1 MLDKDF
7 KELVSIIKNDIYNTR
22 YRVQSLANNELISL
36 YYRIGK
42 YVYENAKYGNS
53 LVDTLSTSL
62 KLEFP
67 NTEGFSSRNI
77 LRMKK
82 FYEEYKDIEISPSAM
97 AKLTWTHNNILIS
110 KVKDTKKRLWYAHKT
125 YENGWACSVLET
137 QIDTDLYARQTADK
151 LTNFENKLPSPQSE
165 LARDTIK
172 DPYIFELQGIKDD
185 YIELDIENA
194 MVERIKKILLELGKG
209 FSFLGNQYKVSTDHN
224 DYYIDML
231 FYHLDLRCYIA
242 VELKNKE
249 FKPEFM
255 GQLSFYVTA
264 VDETL
269 KKDIDNPTIGLLLCR
284 NKDKLSV
291 EWALKSTN
299 VPIGVSSFEISKIIP
314 KEILEMLPTE
324 EDINLHIDIGD
335 EIE

>member
-1 MLDKDF
+1 MLDKNF
-7 KELVSIIKNDIYNTR
+7 KELFNIIKNDIYHTR
-22 YRVQSLANNELISL
+22 YKVQSLANSELIAL

-42 YVYENAKYGNS
+42 YVYENAKYGNA
-53 LVDTLSTSL
+53 LVDNLSINL

-67 NTEGFSSRNI
+67 NTDGFSSRNI

-82 FYEEYKDIEISPSAM
+82 FYEEYKDLEISPLPM

-110 KVKDTKKRLWYAHKT
+110 KVKDTKERLWYARKA

-137 QIDTDLYARQTADK
+137 QIDTDLYTRQNTAEK
-151 LTNFENKLPSPQSE
+151 LTNFDNKLPSSQSE

-172 DPYIFELQGIKDD
+172 DPYIFELIGIKEDF
-185 YIELDIENA
+185 IEADIENA
-194 MVERIKKILLELGKG
+194 MVERIKNVLLELGKG
-209 FSFLGNQYKVSTDHN
+209 FSFLGNQYKISTDNN
-224 DYYIDML
+224 DYYIDLL
-231 FYHLDLRCYIA
+231 FYHLDLRCYIT

-264 VDETL
+264 IDETL

-299 VPIGVSSFEISKIIP
+299 APIGVSSFEIAKIIP
-314 KEILEMLPTE
+314 KDILDRLPTE
-324 EDINLHIDIGD
+324 EDINLHIDIKED
-335 EIE
+335 